1 MSGKEAGHY
10 GCTERI
16 HVAGERVLGKSQGAH
31 GLGMLGIKGNLRVL
45 MGWECWGSA
54 AMRAFLKGQSRT
66 PQLGPIPSP
75 DRSRA
80 GGQPGQPQLQ
90 ALGTE
95 LGMGQTGM
103 WAHRQPR
110 AEL

>member
-1 MSGKEAGHY
+1 M
-10 GCTERI
+10 
-16 HVAGERVLGKSQGAH
+16 LGKPQGAH

-45 MGWECWGSA
+45 MDWECWGSA

-66 PQLGPIPSP
+66 PQFGPIPSP

-80 GGQPGQPQLQ
+80 GGAARAAPAPGTGQ
-90 ALGTE
+90 
-95 LGMGQTGM
+95 GMGQAGM